1 MRKLKLFF
9 ACLLMAVLSI
19 GQVWSATIPFT
30 ETFVNCTGT
39 NNDFGTSTSSDGNGA
54 FSADNS
60 WTTANPYGANGAA
73 KFGASK
79 KSGSAT
85 TPSLTVSSGSSYT
98 LSFNAAPWSNES
110 TTMTVTVT
118 GGTINSSST
127 ATTGTMTTGQWN
139 NYEYTIVASSTSMT
153 IAFSASKNR
162 FFLDEVS
169 ITANG
174 SGPADPTINAESEAV
189 AFGTKNIYG
198 KASLTG
204 YVDVAVSGSDLKGN
218 ITATLNGTDKAKF
231 SLSGAPFVPTAGS
244 ASGTLR
250 VSYNVTAEGDYS
262 ASVRLASTDADNVD
276 LPITLKVIN
285 QEPVEYI
292 KVTSSKT
299 DWSGEYLIVYEPDA
313 TTARIWNGVD
323 AENSYVT
330 TTISSG
336 KVTMPEGATPITITS
351 MTGGYSLLVNGGD
364 NDGKYMQNNGNS
376 NGIKFVDEAQA
387 NTITYENNA
396 VTITCGGKMFRY
408 NNASGQDKF
417 RYFGGANQVIQLY
430 KKPVASAVTITN
442 PENGTIIVTKGGNPV
457 TTGTNVA
464 EQSTLNVSIAPV
476 VGYNFTLKAYKTGT
490 PTTVVPIDAN
500 GNLTMPDYPITITAD
515 ETALL
520 AVNIAV
526 NDANMGSATIDGGTA
541 TVYKNNDETAALVAV
556 PEIGYEFVNWTA
568 PDGITFDNAT
578 ALSTTATI
586 EAAGT
591 ITANFQAQGCY
602 NLVAPTLN
610 SVTKSYET
618 ATIAWNTVE
627 HASSYAVSVVNHT
640 TSVNVF
646 SGDVTELSKVL
657 TDLAANTQYD
667 YTIMAKGD
675 GSTYCD
681 DSNPTLAGSF
691 TTDEYPAATLTLS
704 DAEGTSPFPGDHK
717 LKDVI
722 QLPSTAASCSKTFV
736 GWSTNGN
743 CSTAPEYA
751 KGANFTLSA
760 TSNIVYAVY
769 ADETPGAETKVTD
782 NIDLEF
788 TGVSGT
794 SYVAWASSKT
804 GTSGA
809 VYTGVNAGG
818 NSAIQ
823 LRSDVASTKPASGII
838 STTSGGKAKKITIT
852 WNSNTADDRTL
863 NVFGSN
869 TAYTEVADLVDDNK
883 KGTLLGTVVNG
894 TSTILEIAGNYQ
906 YIGVRSNSG
915 AMYLDNIAIEWAQ
928 AGEPSYTNYSTT
940 CAAAPTAEADATD
953 VAALVNVD
961 AAGTNGTVAMTYT
974 NVNLEGVV
982 VALFNDEACTQ
993 DFDGDW
999 LSASVEGNDKHIAYT
1014 IYASTSYKNA
1024 RTAYI
1029 KLTAPA
1035 EVAGPA
1041 PAVVIIPVSQVK
1053 KPAVFASLAELAEAD
1068 VAANTNVTVTLTN
1081 EVIKEI
1087 YIYNYNRRGLVFNVQ
1102 KDNED
1107 VKIYF
1112 NADVPAAWVAGG
1124 KVSGTLTDCP
1134 WKIYSGAWQLAP
1146 STGFVWNVNLTYT
1159 APPAIES
1166 IEIRGNANQ
1175 KTYID
1180 GQVFNPAGLSV
1191 IAIYDDNITEEDVT
1205 EFATWTYN
1213 PAKLSESDT
1222 EVTVTA
1228 TYNEKSDDETVTG
1241 LTVNPIPNKTIA
1253 QFIAASGTRCYLEGT
1268 VGTIDN
1274 TKYGNFNLT
1283 DASGTIYVY
1292 GCLTPEGVS
1301 QKFDELGVSQGDR
1314 IKVIAEAYTN
1324 HATKGH
1330 EAVNVVF
1337 VSKVSAATI
1346 DIDDINMTEGDELLL
1361 SDIVATITPGAA
1373 QSATINYEVTE
1384 GTAVTISEGKIIAS
1398 TEGEATIT
1406 ASIAAGEG
1414 YLAGSTT
1421 FTVTVSAAPAPFV
1434 GDYFVKVDDNSDL
1447 TAGEYLIVYKDGS
1460 LAFNGGLD
1468 PLDATSNYVAVTF
1481 ENGKIQGK
1489 AEVLAATFTVKLAG
1503 GTIQSKSG
1511 YYIGRLGNSNGL
1523 NSSTEE
1529 AYTNTIS
1536 IDENGDAVILAS
1548 GGAYLRY
1555 NSASGQ
1561 ERFRYFK
1568 SDSYTGQKAIQLY
1581 KKENAEPVYE
1591 TVRENLTANRYY
1603 TVCLPK
1609 KVTAIKGASFWTLN
1623 NKSQDGAT
1631 AYLEEETNNLPFEAG
1646 KPFIIQATAENLEV
1660 VYEGAATED
1669 AGTNGALHGT
1679 LVYMD
1684 AAALAAAGTD
1694 VYMLFSNELRPVGEN
1709 NHLDANRAYVLL
1721 SELNAVTEA
1730 PQGAPGKRVRAMP
1743 MQPQVATG
1751 MDALNAS
1758 DAPVKVMIDGKL
1770 FIIRGEK
1777 MYDATGKLV
1786 K

>member
-1 MRKLKLFF
+1 MQAINGTTAAGSTTF
-9 ACLLMAVLSI
+9 
-19 GQVWSATIPFT
+19 SATN
-30 ETFVNCTGT
+30 VASGT
-39 NNDFGTSTSSDGNGA
+39 AGIVSWTSSGVSYSTSSSGRIDFA
-54 FSADNS
+54 ANS
-60 WTTANPYGANGAA
+60 SMTI
-73 KFGASK
+73 S
-79 KSGSAT
+79 
-85 TPSLTVSSGSSYT
+85 VSSGYVIT
-98 LSFNAAPWSNES
+98 KIETNTS
-110 TTMTVTVT
+110 TGSDTYYGSLTCTE
-118 GGTINSSST
+118 GSKS
-127 ATTGTMTTGQWN
+127 
-139 NYEYTIVASSTSMT
+139 VASSKNYT
-153 IAFSASKNR
+153 FSS
-162 FFLDEVS
+162 
-169 ITANG
+169 
-174 SGPADPTINAESEAV
+174 INATS
-189 AFGTKNIYG
+189 
-198 KASLTG
+198 
-204 YVDVAVSGSDLKGN
+204 
-218 ITATLNGTDKAKF
+218 ATLNNG
-231 SLSGAPFVPTAGS
+231 STAYRI
-244 ASGTLR
+244 T
-250 VSYNVTAEGDYS
+250 
-262 ASVRLASTDADNVD
+262 STGW
-276 LPITLKVIN
+276 
-285 QEPVEYI
+285 I
-292 KVTSSKT
+292 KVYYEESSGSNNPT
-299 DWSGEYLIVYEPDA
+299 ISVDPEDA
-313 TTARIWNGVD
+313 TYGVGD
-323 AENSYVT
+323 A
-330 TTISSG
+330 
-336 KVTMPEGATPITITS
+336 
-351 MTGGYSLLVNGGD
+351 
-364 NDGKYMQNNGNS
+364 
-376 NGIKFVDEAQA
+376 
-387 NTITYENNA
+387 
-396 VTITCGGKMFRY
+396 
-408 NNASGQDKF
+408 
-417 RYFGGANQVIQLY
+417 
-430 KKPVASAVTITN
+430 
-442 PENGTIIVTKGGNPV
+442 
-457 TTGTNVA
+457 
-464 EQSTLNVSIAPV
+464 
-476 VGYNFTLKAYKTGT
+476 
-490 PTTVVPIDAN
+490 
-500 GNLTMPDYPITITAD
+500 
-515 ETALL
+515 
-520 AVNIAV
+520 
-526 NDANMGSATIDGGTA
+526 
-541 TVYKNNDETAALVAV
+541 
-556 PEIGYEFVNWTA
+556 
-568 PDGITFDNAT
+568 AT
-578 ALSTTATI
+578 ALSVTAAPHTTGKTLSYKWYSNSSKSTEGAAQVGTSATYTPSTAAVGTTYYYCVVSEQDGGSATSDFATVQVKNKYTVTWNINGDETTTTQVVEGAKPTFPSTPVSCDATSTTFIGWATDKWDGKLANLTGKTVHTSNATMNAVTGAVKYYAVFAKKGSETSVSGGDMSSSPGITGWTYSANGFYSGNGVKFTSVGHNIKSPDISSSKYSTVTVKLMAGYNGSTGSELTIASLDEDENIIDSEDFTPDEAYTNQTETHSFELTGNKVISYVTVTMKSKNPSNLGMAYCEIFAIPYTDYMTTCAACTHLDDAPELNGAVVVTHNSATI
-586 EAAGT
+586 
-591 ITANFQAQGCY
+591 NWK
-602 NLVAPTLN
+602 TLTN
-610 SVTKSYET
+610 
-618 ATIAWNTVE
+618 
-627 HASSYAVSVVNHT
+627 ASSYDVTVIRNSD
-640 TSVNVF
+640 SESIF
-646 SGDVTELSKVL
+646 SGNVNALTKALTEL
-657 TDLAANTQYD
+657 DPETQYD
-667 YTIMAKGD
+667 YSIMGVGD
-675 GSTYCD
+675 GSTYCTTG
-681 DSNPTLAGSF
+681 NGVLNGSF
-691 TTDEYPAATLTLS
+691 TTDAVPTAKLYLVQLKDETPIEEGTHTVGVEFDLPTSAATCGKTL
-704 DAEGTSPFPGDHK
+704 
-717 LKDVI
+717 
-722 QLPSTAASCSKTFV
+722 V
-736 GWSTNGN
+736 GWTTETYKNYTHAT
-743 CSTAPEYA
+743 TAPTVLLKKYTFA
-751 KGANFTLSA
+751 STDDVTL
-760 TSNIVYAVY
+760 YAVY
-769 ADETPGAETKVTD
+769 ANVEEDDETITPSA
-782 NIDLEF
+782 
-788 TGVSGT
+788 
-794 SYVAWASSKT
+794 VADGDDPHA
-804 GTSGA
+804 
-809 VYTGVNAGG
+809 
-818 NSAIQ
+818 
-823 LRSDVASTKPASGII
+823 
-838 STTSGGKAKKITIT
+838 ITINKSGYT
-852 WNSNTADDRTL
+852 LSANKNT
-863 NVFGSN
+863 GS
-869 TAYTEVADLVDDNK
+869 TAPAW
-883 KGTLLGTVVNG
+883 
-894 TSTILEIAGNYQ
+894 
-906 YIGVRSNSG
+906 NSG
-915 AMYLDNIAIEWAQ
+915 ASDVRIYAAGDITLASTSTMTRIVFNLSAQGKSRLAPITASVGSIAAQ
-928 AGEPSYTNYSTT
+928 AEGDETVTWTGSATSVTFTVGAKATYSSDATKAGQLCFSNIDVTVQGEFSNYSTT
-940 CAAAPTAEADATD
+940 CVDAPVATPSPAALND
-953 VAALVNVD
+953 VAV
-961 AAGTNGTVAMTYT
+961 AGASGTITMTYEH
-974 NVNLEGVV
+974 VNASGVAV
-982 VALFNDEACTQ
+982 SLWNNAACTEA
-993 DFDGDW
+993 FEGSWLTASLDGDK
-999 LSASVEGNDKHIAYT
+999 NITYT
-1014 IYASTSYKNA
+1014 IAENTSYNDA
-1024 RTAYI
+1024 RSAYI
-1029 KLTAPA
+1029 RLIAPETSGA
-1035 EVAGPA
+1035 AS
-1041 PAVVIIPVSQVK
+1041 PAVVKIPVSQVK
-1053 KPAVFASLAELAEAD
+1053 KPAVFASFAELAEAD

-1087 YIYNYNRRGLVFNVQ
+1087 YIYNNNRRGLVFNVQ

-1166 IEIRGNANQ
+1166 IEIRGNATN

-1623 NKSQDGAT
+1623 NKSQDGAV

-1646 KPFIIQATAENLEV
+1646 KPFIIQATAEKLEV

-1684 AAALAAAGTD
+1684 AAALAVAGGSN

-1730 PQGAPGKRVRAMP
+1730 PQSAPGKRVRAMP

-1758 DAPVKVMIDGKL
+1758 DAPVKVMIDGKFYIL
-1770 FIIRGEK
+1770 RGEK